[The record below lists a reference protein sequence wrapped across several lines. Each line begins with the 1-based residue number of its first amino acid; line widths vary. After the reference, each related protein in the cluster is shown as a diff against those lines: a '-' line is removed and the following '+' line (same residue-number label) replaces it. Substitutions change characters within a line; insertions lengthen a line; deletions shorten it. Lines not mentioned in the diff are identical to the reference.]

1 MHEAPG
7 NGGHVKSNTKIKT
20 GIFLLFM
27 GLFLMHDKLQDWFA
41 PFQYFDEAFGLL
53 LFPLLGL
60 RFIRKQPLN
69 WTRRHTMLCVLLGI
83 FWLWGWAGYFLYR
96 YQPLTEAAKDAY
108 VNLKFF
114 LAAGAAFLMF
124 YDEKTD
130 FGKLKD
136 TLWPVLTTL
145 TVGLFVLCVIDLIFG
160 IFSTEFRGPLRAVK
174 VFYSAY
180 TVLVG
185 HCIFLSAMF
194 LWYFDRKGRKIIP
207 YLLMLSFVVY
217 CTRRVKGIGAIAC
230 IVPIYLFILRSR
242 YKVSRKVKIFA
253 GIVLALGAAAG
264 LYQLVSYYF
273 VMGTESAR
281 AMLTLAAPFV
291 AWDHFPTGSGWATFG
306 SFFSADPYSPVY
318 GMYRMAGIWGLSP
331 DYPAFVADTY
341 WPMVLGETGFVGCA
355 AFIGALVIFVK
366 MILVPRTR
374 PSSYAS
380 GIMVLLYLLISSTSE
395 SALANPIAVPMAFWL
410 GFLLAEHRS
419 AEQER

>member
-1 MHEAPG
+1 M
-7 NGGHVKSNTKIKT
+7 KSNTAMKT
-20 GIFLLFM
+20 GVFLAFL

-53 LFPLLGL
+53 LFPLALL
-60 RFIRKQPLN
+60 RLLQKKSLN
-69 WTRRHTMLCVLLGI
+69 WTKRHTMLCVLLGI
-83 FWLWGWAGYFLYR
+83 FWLWGWAGHFLHG
-96 YQPLTEAAKDAY
+96 YQPLTAAAKDAY

-130 FGKLKD
+130 FGRLKD
-136 TLWPVLTTL
+136 ILWPVLSAL

-194 LWYFDRKGRKIIP
+194 LWYFDRKGKKIIP

-230 IVPIYLFILRSR
+230 IVPIYLLILRSQ
-242 YKVSRKVKIFA
+242 YQISRKVKLFA

-264 LYQLVSYYF
+264 AYQLVSYYF

-331 DYPAFVADTY
+331 SYPAFVADTY
-341 WPMVLGETGFVGCA
+341 WPMILGETGFVGCA
-355 AFIGALVIFVK
+355 AFIGALVVFVR
-366 MILVPRTR
+366 MILVPRER
-374 PSSYAS
+374 SASYAS
-380 GIMVLLYLLISSTSE
+380 GILVLLYLLISSTSE

-410 GFLLAEHRS
+410 GFLLAEYRS
-419 AEQER
+419 APQER